1 MTTRTPAA
9 KAKAKARAAAARKPA
24 AVRRSLPP
32 LSVAHFEEAM
42 SLVEVLVE
50 EQTDVFVA
58 AGQRYRERHR
68 EGTERRLTA
77 QEAAQIAAAMAST
90 EGLPPVAVA
99 VAVQESDLRG
109 YEEPEPRE
117 ILLAAGVATA
127 PAAIDAVKRFV
138 ALIEMTAGD
147 LEAAHDAG
155 NLDEVLDERAKAMTY
170 VSLDGPDGM
179 RNRAGAAWLH
189 FAQAAG
195 SSTGKAL
202 GLLLQAWLR
211 AMEQSMT
218 SLGFQRAPSSL
229 TGSPPNTDG
238 LDETSSTEPAT
249 STP

>member
-1 MTTRTPAA
+1 MPQPKKTTRTT
-9 KAKAKARAAAARKPA
+9 AAARKPA
-24 AVRRSLPP
+24 ARRRSLPP

-42 SLVEVLVE
+42 RLVEALVE

-77 QEAAQIAAAMAST
+77 QEAAQIASAMASA

-127 PAAIDAVKRFV
+127 PAAIGAVKRFV
-138 ALIEMTAGD
+138 ALIEMTTAD
-147 LEAAHDAG
+147 LEAAHDLG
-155 NLDEVLDERAKAMTY
+155 RLEEELDERVKAMTY
-170 VSLDGPDGM
+170 ASLDGPDGM
-179 RNRAGAAWLH
+179 RDRASAAWLH

-202 GLLLQAWLR
+202 GLLLQAWLQ
-211 AMEQSMT
+211 ALEQSMT
-218 SLGFQRAPSSL
+218 SLGFQRASSSL
-229 TGSPPNTDG
+229 TGSPPDTTG
-238 LDETSSTEPAT
+238 LGETSSTAPPTAT
-249 STP
+249 P